1 MFEYLEN
8 TIMQAR
14 LKVGFLTP
22 ISEDDIEAYIKA
34 DTTVY
39 VMAEMDPLT
48 EFYYHGAYDPN
59 ITYAVPTK
67 LRNVK

>member
-1 MFEYLEN
+1 MIEYIEN
-8 TIMQAR
+8 AIMQSR

-22 ISEDDIEAYIKA
+22 ITENELEAYHEA

-39 VMAEMDPLT
+39 AMVEMDPLM
-48 EFYYHGAYDPN
+48 EFYFHGAYDPN

-67 LRNVK
+67 LKNV